1 MSEVVKYM
9 YDHFD
14 EMYKAPKIFISHST
28 DDKPIVEKFVT
39 MLEQIGVKQNQ
50 LFCSSVAGYGIPQGA
65 GDLYDFIRNE
75 MDNYNLFFIMM
86 LSKNYYKSS
95 VCLNE
100 MGAAWVKQSAYQ
112 SILLPG
118 FQYTKIEGAVNPRD
132 MTFRLADK
140 EKRNYAL
147 NDLKDRIVSHLG
159 MVDDLSQNLW
169 ERFRD
174 KFLEEVDCM
183 SE

>member
-1 MSEVVKYM
+1 
-9 YDHFD
+9 
-14 EMYKAPKIFISHST
+14 
-28 DDKPIVEKFVT
+28 
-39 MLEQIGVKQNQ
+39 MLEQMGVKQNQ
-50 LFCSSVAGYGIPQGA
+50 LFCSSVTGYGIPQRA

-75 MDNYNLFFIMM
+75 MSSDNLFFIMM
-86 LSKNYYKSS
+86 LSQNYYNSP

-112 SILLPG
+112 SIVLPG

-174 KFLEEVDCM
+174 KFLKEVDCM